1 MNRLIL
7 IIASRWS
14 RLVLV
19 LFLVLS
25 LQTTVFA
32 DLRPFGIAAQV
43 VLLFVVCAGVSFG
56 VSVGAVVGLIAGLM
70 YDFVLT
76 TPIGLGSLALGLTGA
91 TAGLL
96 IYFYPNPTWWMQVV
110 AVAAVS
116 ALGEIY
122 FPLAQSMVGLDGWL
136 QFRLLK
142 VIAVVVVVNVVLA
155 PGGLFI
161 SRWTLSE
168 RKNPI

>member
-1 MNRLIL
+1 MNRLFL

-43 VLLFVVCAGVSFG
+43 MLLFVVCAGVSFG

-96 IYFYPNPTWWMQVV
+96 I
-110 AVAAVS
+110 
-116 ALGEIY
+116 
-122 FPLAQSMVGLDGWL
+122 
-136 QFRLLK
+136 
-142 VIAVVVVVNVVLA
+142 
-155 PGGLFI
+155 
-161 SRWTLSE
+161 
-168 RKNPI
+168 